1 MDTNTQRLLNIS
13 FMKSGSG
20 STTSRITLPISWIKK
35 MGLTS
40 DNKAV
45 NVIFDEES
53 KTIIIKPN
61 EFIK

>member
-1 MDTNTQRLLNIS
+1 
-13 FMKSGSG
+13 MKSGSG

-61 EFIK
+61 KFIK